1 MKRGLDRVRRS
12 KFLLALF
19 ASISLRAIGGLA
31 DNPVTS
37 KDSPKADTSSKS
49 SGSNSVGREVLIICL
64 AVAVVVGLSILLFKL
79 WQKKKREEQH
89 ARLLRLF
96 EEDDELEV
104 ELGLRD

>member
-1 MKRGLDRVRRS
+1 MKRGFDRVRRS
-12 KFLLALF
+12 KILLALF
-19 ASISLRAIGGLA
+19 ASISLHAIGGLA
-31 DNPVTS
+31 DNPATS

-49 SGSNSVGREVLIICL
+49 SSGSVGREVLIICL
-64 AVAVVVGLSILLFKL
+64 AVVVVVGLSILLFKL